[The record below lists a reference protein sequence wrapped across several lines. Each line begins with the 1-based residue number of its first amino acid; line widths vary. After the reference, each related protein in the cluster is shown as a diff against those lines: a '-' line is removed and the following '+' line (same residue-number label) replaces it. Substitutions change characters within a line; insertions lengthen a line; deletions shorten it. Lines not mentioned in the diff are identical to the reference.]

1 MNTANTKT
9 KHSNKF
15 VYNFIDKLNLKN
27 PNKNI
32 ALANLSIYYTW
43 KNVKSEYNNNKF
55 KISAPTW
62 KDTFDV
68 PDGSYSIAAL
78 QNYYIIKNEYIIK
91 KHETSTDVS
100 PVLIYVNEINNRIV
114 FKIKSG
120 YKLELLSKETMKL
133 LGSSV
138 DIIHSDKNSELV
150 PKLESVDLVLVHC
163 NLVNNSYQQASK
175 VLFTTVPN
183 KKYGQLITVSP
194 EALIMLKTVNTEF
207 SFIEIW
213 FTDQDNRPLEIED
226 SVNISLIIGIGNFM
240 SII

>member
-1 MNTANTKT
+1 MNTANSKT

-27 PNKNI
+27 ANKNI

-43 KNVKSEYNNNKF
+43 KNVKSDYNNNKF

-62 KDTFDV
+62 NDTFDV

-78 QNYYIIKNEYIIK
+78 QNYFEYIIK
-91 KHETSTDVS
+91 KHETIDKVS

-120 YKLELLSKETMKL
+120 YKLELLSKETLKF
-133 LGSSV
+133 LGSTSNSI
-138 DIIHSDKNSELV
+138 DKDKNSELV

-163 NLVNNSYQQASK
+163 NVVNNSYQQASK
-175 VLFTTVPN
+175 VLFTFVPN
-183 KKYGQLITVSP
+183 KKYGQLITVSTHS
-194 EALIMLKTVNTEF
+194 LIMLKIVNTEF

-226 SVNISLIIGIGNFM
+226 SVNISLIVCINNFM
-240 SII
+240 